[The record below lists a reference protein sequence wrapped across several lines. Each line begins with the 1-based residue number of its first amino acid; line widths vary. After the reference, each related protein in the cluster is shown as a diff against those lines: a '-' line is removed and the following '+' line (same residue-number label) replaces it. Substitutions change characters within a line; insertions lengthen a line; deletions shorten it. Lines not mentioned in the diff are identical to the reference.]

1 MMISPRRTVLD
12 ALLVDAARAAGAE
25 VREGCTLIELASA
38 GDRVNGMRLTD
49 KRSGTAETESAAL
62 VIGADGRSP
71 A

>member
-1 MMISPRRTVLD
+1 V
-12 ALLVDAARAAGAE
+12 
-25 VREGCTLIELASA
+25 
-38 GDRVNGMRLTD
+38 RLTD